1 MSEFSGFPGGDL
13 KFTAVPNMF
22 FTKLLPQIDNLAE
35 LKVILHF
42 LWLRQYEKKNAV
54 SKEELYTHE
63 PLIHG
68 LAAIDSDPFAALDD
82 GLRRAVARKSLLQA
96 QVQSDDKAHD
106 WYFLNSEGGRLI
118 LEQMKAGELGVV
130 ELSHADVVSPDY
142 AQRANIFE
150 LYEANIGL
158 LSPILADELKDA
170 ENLYPPQWLEEAFK
184 IAVENNVRK
193 WSYIR
198 AILEGM
204 ATEGKDHGQNKR
216 TPGTDTP
223 KRWYT
228 DEERDAF
235 FKR

>member
-1 MSEFSGFPGGDL
+1 MSEFSGFPDGDL

-35 LKVILHF
+35 LKVTLHF
-42 LWLRQYEKKNAV
+42 LWLRQYEKKNAI
-54 SKEELYTHE
+54 SKKELFTHE

-68 LAAIDSDPFAALDD
+68 LAAIDSDPFSALDE
-82 GLRRAVARKSLLQA
+82 GLQRAVARNSLLHARTQT
-96 QVQSDDKAHD
+96 DEETHD
-106 WYFLNSEGGRLI
+106 WYFLNSEGGRLT
-118 LEQMKAGELGVV
+118 LEQMEEGELGVV
-130 ELSHADVVSPDY
+130 EVSHADVVSPDY

-170 ENLYPPQWLEEAFK
+170 ENLYPPQWIEEAFK

-204 ATEGKDHGQNKR
+204 ATEGKDYGQTKR
-216 TPGTDTP
+216 TSGTDTP